1 MVEEVKVDKVSFD
14 NQSDFEELLRTYTRA
29 HQNWRYYKE
38 RNLLPMLT
46 KSAEEAKVEAALRF
60 AEYCMFHTC
69 VIHLQHSDVIVL
81 WVNSN
86 NT

>member
-1 MVEEVKVDKVSFD
+1 MVEEVKIDKMSFD
-14 NQSDFEELLRTYTRA
+14 NQSDFEDLLRTYIRA
-29 HQNWRYYKE
+29 QQNWRYYKE
-38 RNLLPMLT
+38 RNLSMLT
-46 KSAEEAKVEAALRF
+46 KSAEEAKVESALQF
-60 AEYCMFHTC
+60 AEYCRLHTC

>member
-14 NQSDFEELLRTYTRA
+14 NQSNFEELLRTYIRA

-38 RNLLPMLT
+38 RNLSMLT
-46 KSAEEAKVEAALRF
+46 KSAEEAKVESALRF
-60 AEYCMFHTC
+60 AEYCMLHTC
-69 VIHLQHSDVIVL
+69 VIPLQHSDVILL

>member
-1 MVEEVKVDKVSFD
+1 MVEEVKIDKMSFD
-14 NQSDFEELLRTYTRA
+14 NQSDFEDLLRTYTRA

-38 RNLLPMLT
+38 RNLSMLT
-46 KSAEEAKVEAALRF
+46 KSAEEAKVEAALQF
-60 AEYCMFHTC
+60 AEYCMLHTC